1 MNAPS
6 RCASPVLELSPPP
19 SRAGSPVQ
27 EAPYA
32 NLQQHRWT
40 REEFDVIKAR
50 NMGDM
55 NTSVFA
61 QMNAQI
67 RAAEQ
72 KAHGTRAQLMVCA
85 SMVDQTR
92 EAIQLHQQHIEQ
104 LQAQFAAQMAQHQ
117 AQIAR
122 HEAIM
127 SDMQA
132 HMANLSLMER
142 EQASVVA
149 ATKEQ
154 ATAVMHAVAACAT
167 PDAATAY
174 YLDPVD
180 PADPADAPLVPPPD
194 AAPCLVPIEN
204 GETEDENEKPV
215 AEALAMLA
223 PRARSPA
230 SDATDEGAPRALAA
244 RRERRSKRGGR
255 RVQEARAR
263 AAGKTTDATIGDE
276 IELNWNIAFT
286 QGTLIAPY
294 TKEETSES

>member
-27 EAPYA
+27 EAPDA
-32 NLQQHRWT
+32 NLNGYRWT
-40 REEFDVIKAR
+40 REEFDAIKAR
-50 NMGDM
+50 NMGDQ
-55 NTSVFA
+55 NASVFA
-61 QMNAQI
+61 QMNVQI
-67 RAAEQ
+67 RTAEQ

-142 EQASVVA
+142 EQTSIVT

-154 ATAVMHAVAACAT
+154 ARDIMLAVAACAT
-167 PDAATAY
+167 PAAATVD

-180 PADPADAPLVPPPD
+180 PADPADAPLEPPPD

-230 SDATDEGAPRALAA
+230 SDTTDEGAQPQ

-263 AAGKTTDATIGDE
+263 AAAAKEATIGDE
-276 IELNWNIAFT
+276 IEQNWNIAFT
-286 QGTLIAPY
+286 QGALIAPY

>member
-27 EAPYA
+27 EAPDA
-32 NLQQHRWT
+32 NLNGYRWT
-40 REEFDVIKAR
+40 REEFDAIKAR
-50 NMGDM
+50 NMGDQ
-55 NTSVFA
+55 NASVFA
-61 QMNAQI
+61 QMNVQI
-67 RAAEQ
+67 RTAEQ

-132 HMANLSLMER
+132 HLANLSLMER
-142 EQASVVA
+142 EQTSIVT

-154 ATAVMHAVAACAT
+154 ARDIMLAVAACAT
-167 PDAATAY
+167 PRPRST
-174 YLDPVD
+174 LDPVD
-180 PADPADAPLVPPPD
+180 PADLADAPLEPLPTPRLPR
-194 AAPCLVPIEN
+194 AIETARRRTRTRSPWRRL
-204 GETEDENEKPV
+204 GV
-215 AEALAMLA
+215 LA
-223 PRARSPA
+223 PRGRRRRHNGRGRPA
-230 SDATDEGAPRALAA
+230 AAPRAPFEAA
-244 RRERRSKRGGR
+244 GGASRRPS
-255 RVQEARAR
+255 R
-263 AAGKTTDATIGDE
+263 AAAAKEVPSGTKSSRTGTSRSRRGPDRAVH
-276 IELNWNIAFT
+276 
-286 QGTLIAPY
+286 QGEPPRAERGRTN
-294 TKEETSES
+294 